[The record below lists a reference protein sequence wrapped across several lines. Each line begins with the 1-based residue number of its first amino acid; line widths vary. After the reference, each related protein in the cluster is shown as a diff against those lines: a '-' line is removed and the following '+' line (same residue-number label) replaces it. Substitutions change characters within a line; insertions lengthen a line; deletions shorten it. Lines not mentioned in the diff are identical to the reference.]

1 MSSKVVGTITRLCIA
16 GIILGI
22 LGMIQPWV
30 FELFRYGFYVLLLS
44 TLVYIVI
51 SHVPE
56 RSSEAANPDVLQELP
71 LSVTTTENRS

>member
-30 FELFRYGFYVLLLS
+30 FELFRYGFYVLLIS

-56 RSSEAANPDVLQELP
+56 RPSAAANPDVLQEMP
-71 LSVTTTENRS
+71 AGVTAAENRS